1 MPLRAYSW
9 MVVIAFLCVFLL
21 GTVFAVNCSHF
32 IGVDNEYDIKRIL
45 VIGFIWFSALGLC
58 FVKGV
63 ELVRVSTVS
72 LLSLSLF
79 FVLAI
84 ASAFASKHPF
94 WGIVEIANNGL
105 LITAF
110 YLFTISMKAIQ
121 RDSLNF
127 AVYVGILLFSILTL
141 VKYILFLCF
150 SYADAQSFDIHGLL
164 SGYVNVRFFNQLQVM
179 VVPLLLLPFFN
190 QHLAKFKRISMVMI
204 ALHWVVLLQTE
215 ARGAVLSLILALTIL
230 LYFVNAEAR
239 KKLVLLTLKTI
250 LSGIVLWLV
259 FIVIIPYWLINGAN
273 FQIRTS
279 SSGRLDLWLYVLQSI
294 SDSPW
299 LGFGPMSFSWAEG
312 KPLPNAHPHNSVIQL
327 LYEYGIISCIVMIG
341 WVMSHVYYRLRY
353 LSQDTCLS
361 QDTYLSQY
369 TATAAIPVTYA
380 LLSGLFYS
388 LFSGVMVMPFAQL
401 MLVFVIAM
409 QVQGNAFQFYKAG
422 MWTKIILFLIASV
435 MTLVL
440 MNSYKNGELLPALFP
455 RVWLNGLIHY

>member
-21 GTVFAVNCSHF
+21 GTVFAVNFSHF

-45 VIGFIWFSALGLC
+45 VIGFIWFYALGLC

-141 VKYILFLCF
+141 VKYILFLFF
-150 SYADAQSFDIHGLL
+150 SYADTQSFDIHGLL

-215 ARGAVLSLILALTIL
+215 ARGAMISLILALTIL

-250 LSGIVLWLV
+250 LSGIFLWLV

-294 SDSPW
+294 SDSPL

-312 KPLPNAHPHNSVIQL
+312 KPLPNAHPHNSVMQL

-341 WVMSHVYYRLRY
+341 WVMSRVYYRLRY
-353 LSQDTCLS
+353 LSQVTCLS
-361 QDTYLSQY
+361 QDTT
-369 TATAAIPVTYA
+369 TATIPVTYA
-380 LLSGLFYS
+380 LLSGLVYS

-409 QVQGNAFQFYKAG
+409 QVQDNVFQFYKAG
-422 MWTKIILFLIASV
+422 IWTKIILFLMVNV

-440 MNSYKNGELLPALFP
+440 MNSYKNEELLPALFP